1 MPYFACF
8 AYFTKTK
15 VQKQKWRIHD
25 KMIRLSDH
33 FNSLDK
39 NTVVYQVCLNNSLK

>member
-1 MPYFACF
+1 MSTADLVTIVGIMPYFACF

-25 KMIRLSDH
+25 KR
-33 FNSLDK
+33 
-39 NTVVYQVCLNNSLK
+39 